1 MKELK
6 QPPGIMQQAIFYS
19 IFILRL
25 WLRII
30 RRSDQGVLFMNFLS
44 QVFFN
49 DINSGYP
56 AAILKKNCCGCF
68 RFIWLWLLTAIM
80 KRCTGRCAMELYRT
94 SLNPLKY

>member
-6 QPPGIMQQAIFYS
+6 QPPVIMEQAIFYS

-49 DINSGYP
+49 DISGYP
-56 AAILKKNCCGCF
+56 AAILKKNVVAAFVLYGCGY
-68 RFIWLWLLTAIM
+68 LL
-80 KRCTGRCAMELYRT
+80 L
-94 SLNPLKY
+94 L